1 MRFYL
6 SLIPLFLFT
15 ISCKKDKPVDPNP
28 SKEIQASN
36 RTVLIINEGNYGWG
50 NASISLY
57 DPHSNT
63 VTYDYFKKQNGNANL
78 GDVCQSVTKYNGS
91 YYLVLN
97 NSNKII
103 VVNASD
109 FAKKNTIT
117 GFNSPR
123 NLLPVSANKAYVTD
137 LYANSIQVVDLNLNI
152 ITGNI
157 ACMKGTEEM
166 VCTNNKAFITNI
178 HSNYCYVI
186 NTISNEMTDS
196 ILVGKGASSIVLD
209 KYSKIWVLSKGSSAI
224 SQLGSLNCINPHT
237 LVNEK
242 KLIFNAG
249 ENPWRLNINKTQDTL
264 YYLNTGVY
272 QLPINHT
279 SLPLSPLIA
288 QGSKLFYGLGVNPD
302 DHSIY
307 VSDAI
312 DYVQKSKVEIYSV
325 NGAFMKSF
333 NAGIISNG
341 FVFE

>member
-1 MRFYL
+1 MRVYL
-6 SLIPLFLFT
+6 NLIPLLLFT

-28 SKEIQASN
+28 SQEIQASN

-57 DPHSNT
+57 DPQSNT

-117 GFNSPR
+117 EFNSPR

-242 KLIFNAG
+242 KLTFKPG
-249 ENPWRLNINKTQDTL
+249 ENPWRLTINKTQDTL

-279 SLPLSPLIA
+279 SLPLSPLIV

-325 NGAFMKSF
+325 NGAFIKSF

>member
-1 MRFYL
+1 MRVYL
-6 SLIPLFLFT
+6 SLIPLFLFA

-28 SKEIQASN
+28 SQEIQASN

-57 DPHSNT
+57 DPQSNT

-97 NSNKII
+97 NSNKID

-109 FAKKNTIT
+109 FTKKNTIT

-123 NLLPVSANKAYVTD
+123 NLLPVSANKAYVSD
-137 LYANSIQVVDLNLNI
+137 LYANSIQIVDLNLNV
-152 ITGNI
+152 ITGSI
-157 ACMKGTEEM
+157 TCMKGTEEM
-166 VCTNNKAFITNI
+166 VFANNKAFITNI
-178 HSNYCYVI
+178 NSNYCYVI

-209 KYSKIWVLSKGSSAI
+209 KYSKIWVLSKGSSAF
-224 SQLGSLNCINPHT
+224 SQLGSLNCINPNT

-242 KLIFNAG
+242 KLIFQAG
-249 ENPWRLNINKTQDTL
+249 EYPWRLTINKTRDTL
-264 YYLNTGVY
+264 YYLKTGVY
-272 QLPINHT
+272 QLPVNNT
-279 SLPLSPLIA
+279 SLPLSPLIV

-302 DHSIY
+302 DNSIY

-312 DYVQKSKVEIYSV
+312 DYVQKSKIEIYSV
-325 NGAFMKSF
+325 NGTFIKSF

>member
-1 MRFYL
+1 MRIYL
-6 SLIPLFLFT
+6 YIIPLFLFT
-15 ISCKKDKPVDPNP
+15 ISCKKDKPFDPNP
-28 SKEIQASN
+28 SQDIQASN

-57 DPHSNT
+57 DPQSNT
-63 VTYDYFKKQNGNANL
+63 LTYDYFKKQNGNANL

-97 NSNKII
+97 NSNKIV

-109 FAKKNTIT
+109 FSKKNTIT

-123 NLLPVSANKAYVTD
+123 NLLPVAPNKAYVSD
-137 LYANSIQVVDLNLNI
+137 LYANSIQVLDLNLNV
-152 ITGNI
+152 ITGSI

-166 VCTNNKAFITNI
+166 VCTNNKAFITNSN
-178 HSNYCYVI
+178 SNYCYVI
-186 NTISNEMTDS
+186 NTISNEMIDS
-196 ILVGKGASSIVLD
+196 ILVGKSASSIVLD

-224 SQLGSLNCINPHT
+224 NQLGSLNCINPNT

-242 KLIFNAG
+242 KLTFQAG
-249 ENPWRLNINKTQDTL
+249 ENPWRLTINKTRDTL
-264 YYLNTGVY
+264 YYLNKGVY
-272 QLPINHT
+272 QFPINNAL
-279 SLPLSPLIA
+279 LPSSPLIA
-288 QGSKLFYGLGVNPD
+288 QGSKLFYGLGINPD

-312 DYVQKSKVEIYSV
+312 DYVQKSKIEIYSL
-325 NGAFMKSF
+325 NGAFIKSF